1 MTNFHHFYF
10 QKGANETLAV
20 FCEFENNKGDFVKI
34 FLKNVTDPVGEFWE
48 KKTLQMSS
56 GVS

>member
-1 MTNFHHFYF
+1 M
-10 QKGANETLAV
+10 AV
-20 FCEFENNKGDFVKI
+20 FCEFENNKGDFVKV

-56 GVS
+56 GVRSETRIAPHSKLF